1 MVTRT
6 KTKETEVVELT
17 PTQQQIVDEVDSEV
31 TQVEALEKLVET
43 TEKMGLYENPVNPM
57 IKDEPANNTERT
69 QLFTETVQDIGYQP
83 QQTPMMLLVSALA
96 KARAEF
102 DAVTKNANNPFFKS
116 KYADLSEVIGA
127 ITPALS
133 ANGLVVVQPIE
144 QTENGLLLRTQLYHV
159 GGGVIESTFAIPENK
174 DIQKLGSAITYV
186 RRYSLSSLIG
196 VAPQDDDGNA
206 AAGKKVEGENIDEL
220 IKLYETNFNK
230 IENCKN
236 IDDLKTLWL
245 SLKLTQ
251 GSALHKL
258 LEPVKNIRR
267 TTLYDEI
274 KKTKEV
280 SPEN

>member
-236 IDDLKTLWL
+236 IDDLKMLWL

-258 LEPVKNIRR
+258 LEPVKNSRR

>member
-1 MVTRT
+1 MATRT
-6 KTKETEVVELT
+6 KAVETEVVELT
-17 PTQQQIVDEVDSEV
+17 PTQQQIVDEVDSGV
-31 TQVEALEKLVET
+31 TQVEALEKLVEM
-43 TEKMGLYENPVNPM
+43 TEEMGLY
-57 IKDEPANNTERT
+57 NNEVKPTMVVE
-69 QLFTETVQDIGYQP
+69 QP
-83 QQTPMMLLVSALA
+83 QTPMMLLVSALA

-133 ANGLVVVQPIE
+133 ANGLVVVQPIV

-206 AAGKKVEGENIDEL
+206 AAGKKVEGENGDEL
-220 IKLYETNFNK
+220 TKLYETNFNK
-230 IENCKN
+230 IEKCKTLEE
-236 IDDLKTLWL
+236 LKTFWL
-245 SLKLTQ
+245 TLTP
-251 GSALHKL
+251 GTTLYKL
-258 LEPVKNIRR
+258 LEPNKNRR
-267 TTLYDEI
+267 KDVLMEEVNKA
-274 KKTKEV
+274 KKEKEAIT
-280 SPEN
+280 PES

>member
-57 IKDEPANNTERT
+57 IKNEPANNTERT

-258 LEPVKNIRR
+258 LEPVKNSRR